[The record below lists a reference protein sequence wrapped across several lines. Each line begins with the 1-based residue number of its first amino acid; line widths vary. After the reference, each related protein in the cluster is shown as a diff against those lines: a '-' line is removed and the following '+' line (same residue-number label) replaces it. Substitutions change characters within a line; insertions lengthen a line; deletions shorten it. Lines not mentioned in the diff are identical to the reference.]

1 MLEIYTYR
9 VYNICIK
16 CGGEVCMRKRM
27 NISLDPETANQL
39 KKLAEQSH
47 MNMSQWITQAVWN
60 DSKKKSEHNR
70 KVKYNG

>member
-1 MLEIYTYR
+1 
-9 VYNICIK
+9 
-16 CGGEVCMRKRM
+16 MRKRM